1 MVYQETKTPGIRQ
14 LSDADMEAAFAITK
28 EVKQQVYCTQ
38 ETTEIRCIVYTLYCS
53 SEPERELSPGN

>member
-38 ETTEIRCIVYTLYCS
+38 ETTEIRCIVYTLHCS
-53 SEPERELSPGN
+53 SEPE